1 MPFDTILVPVDG
13 SELGD
18 AILTQL
24 RRLLVVR
31 DARVTLLRVVPLVG
45 DEAARPMQERLDAAQ
60 AHLGRL
66 RAGLLARGVD
76 ARTLLLTG
84 DPAAVILDVVKTER
98 PSLVALSTHGRSGPS
113 RWVRGSV
120 AERVLRACEV
130 PLLLANPRALAD
142 APASPGELRVERI
155 LVPLD
160 GSPLAASIA
169 PTVLDLA
176 RLFQAEVM
184 LLHVGGAMPI
194 LLDTPMLDPTL
205 LPTPEE
211 LARAV
216 EPVRAQL
223 ALAGLRARIEVAY
236 GPPAAQIIAEA
247 ERHPATLL
255 AMTTH
260 GRTGALRWALGS
272 VAESVLRACACPML
286 VQRVV
291 PPPPPR

>member
-18 AILTQL
+18 GILTQL
-24 RRLLVVR
+24 RRLLVHK
-31 DARVTLLRVVPLVG
+31 DARVTLLRAVPLTG
-45 DEAARPMQERLDAAQ
+45 DEAGRPTQERLDAAQ

-66 RAGLLARGVD
+66 RAGLVARGVD

-84 DPAAVILDVVKTER
+84 DPAAVILDVCETER
-98 PSLVALSTHGRSGPS
+98 PSLVALSTHGRSGPA

-120 AERVLRACEV
+120 AERVLRACPA
-130 PLLLANPRALAD
+130 PLLLANPRALEA
-142 APASPGELRVERI
+142 APGDLRVERI

-160 GSPLAASIA
+160 GSPLAGSIT
-169 PTVLDLA
+169 PSVLELA
-176 RLFQAEVM
+176 RLFQAQVV

-205 LPTPEE
+205 APTPEE

-223 ALAGLRARIEVAY
+223 ALAGLRARVEVAY
-236 GPPAAQIIAEA
+236 GPPAAQIVAEA
-247 ERHPATLL
+247 ERAPGTLL

-272 VAESVLRACACPML
+272 VAESVLRACACPVF
-286 VQRVV
+286 VQRAA
-291 PPPPPR
+291 PPPRG